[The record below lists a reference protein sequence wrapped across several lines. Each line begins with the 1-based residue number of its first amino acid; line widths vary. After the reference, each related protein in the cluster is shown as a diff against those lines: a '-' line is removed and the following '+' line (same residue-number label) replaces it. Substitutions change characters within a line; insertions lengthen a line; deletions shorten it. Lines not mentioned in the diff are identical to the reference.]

1 LLNKYSKRS
10 LTADSS
16 TKVFDC
22 SGVYKSAND
31 TMPNPCI
38 YEIAEKSPQQ
48 EVEGHMTMSAEITF

>member
-1 LLNKYSKRS
+1 LLDKYSKRS

-16 TKVFDC
+16 TRFFDC

-31 TMPNPCI
+31 TMTNPYI

-48 EVEGHMTMSAEITF
+48 VEGHTTMSAEITF